1 MATLTKVLTYDGLLY
16 YTQLLRNKF
25 NTKADKTELPS
36 TIIVTPSS
44 SNISLALSNGTTTGT
59 ATTLPIVDSN
69 NAGLMTP
76 TMLAKLN
83 GSSSI
88 ILDGT
93 NVAYNQMTPGN
104 IYTKDGN
111 MYIPVSSPSGNNY
124 DLIEVSKDGI
134 REKTNS
140 GTSEIYAGLSTATT
154 SANGLMSS
162 ADKNRLEGIET
173 GAQVNVIETIS
184 IEDETSESDVSS
196 ITLLLPSGKNVTI
209 PLATTSQS
217 GLMSHTDKIRLNS
230 VEVGAEVNVQ
240 SDWNQTTTTAD
251 DYIKNKPTLATVAT
265 SGSYNDL
272 SNKPSIPDDSD
283 LVHKTGNETIG
294 GDKMFTGYTKLRGSV
309 TGELYFD
316 NDNYSDSKITLKDDN
331 SQGWVQIRRKSGTN
345 SFETLQDALDA
356 KQNVID
362 SSHKLSADL
371 ISDGTT
377 NKAYTATEKTKLSGI
392 EAGAQV
398 NVIEHIK
405 LGRQDSDLE
414 IDSNKRVTIPVDT
427 TPTNNSTNPVT
438 SGSVYSGLALKAPI
452 ASPTFTGTP
461 KAPTATAGT
470 NTTQIATTA
479 FVQAAIA
486 AAVTGSFK
494 FVPTLPTTGEEG
506 YIYLVPH
513 THTEGSTNTNP
524 DVKDEYIWNTSANPA
539 QWELIGNTDLDLSNY
554 WNKTD
559 LVALTPSEITT
570 IWNTGMSNE

>member
-1 MATLTKVLTYDGLLY
+1 MATLTKVLTHDGLLY

-59 ATTLPIVDSN
+59 ATTLPIVDSS

-76 TMLAKLN
+76 AMLAKLN

-93 NVAYNQMTPGN
+93 NVAYNQMTTGN

-124 DLIEVSKDGI
+124 DLIEISKDGI

-162 ADKNRLEGIET
+162 SDKSKLDGI
-173 GAQVNVIETIS
+173 A
-184 IEDETSESDVSS
+184 
-196 ITLLLPSGKNVTI
+196 
-209 PLATTSQS
+209 A
-217 GLMSHTDKIRLNS
+217 
-230 VEVGAEVNVQ
+230 GAEVNVQ
-240 SDWNQTTTTAD
+240 SDWNQTTNTAD
-251 DYIKNKPTLATVAT
+251 DYIKNKPSLATVAT

-283 LVHKTGNETIG
+283 LVHKTGDETIG
-294 GDKMFTGYTKLRGSV
+294 GDKVFTGDTKLCGSV

-316 NDNYSDSKITLKDDN
+316 DDLYPDSKITLKDDN
-331 SQGWVQIRRKSGTN
+331 SQGWVQIRKKSGVN
-345 SFETLQDALDA
+345 SYETLQDALDA
-356 KQNVID
+356 KQNTID

-371 ISDGTT
+371 IDDGTT

-398 NVIEHIK
+398 NAIEHIK

-461 KAPTATAGT
+461 KAPTAASGT
-470 NTTQIATTA
+470 NSTQIATTA
-479 FVQAAIA
+479 FVQAAIS

-494 FVPTLPTTGEEG
+494 FVNSLPTTGEEG

-513 THTEGSTNTNP
+513 THSGSSTNTNP
-524 DVKDEYIWNTSANPA
+524 DVKDEYIWNTSVTPA
-539 QWELIGNTDLDLSNY
+539 QWELIGNTDIDLSNY
-554 WNKTD
+554 WSED
-559 LVALTPSEITT
+559 ELVALTTSEITN